1 MIIARSSRKAK
12 QLECPQSVGPVH
24 SVGSERL
31 TEAQQDPT
39 SVRGRSEEFYLQ
51 LQWPSV
57 EQVLGLASGQDK
69 GEAHMKDTQTHT
81 VENERT
87 PNQRDRVGRGG
98 RERGEEEEEEEEGKN
113 KAKSKKVNFFFWIVE
128 GNELRKQRDREGK
141 KKKKRKEK
149 GVQGPIPWLFNI
161 RCARP

>member
-1 MIIARSSRKAK
+1 M
-12 QLECPQSVGPVH
+12 H

-87 PNQRDRVGRGG
+87 PNQRDRDGRGREGG
-98 RERGEEEEEEEEGKN
+98 REN
-113 KAKSKKVNFFFWIVE
+113 KAKSKKVNFF
-128 GNELRKQRDREGK
+128 LGK
-141 KKKKRKEK
+141 WK
-149 GVQGPIPWLFNI
+149 GMS
-161 RCARP
+161 

>member
-98 RERGEEEEEEEEGKN
+98 RERGENGGRRRRKGRTRQ
-113 KAKSKKVNFFFWIVE
+113 KAKRLIFFLDS
-128 GNELRKQRDREGK
+128 GRE
-141 KKKKRKEK
+141 
-149 GVQGPIPWLFNI
+149 
-161 RCARP
+161 